1 MSARLHDLSNKRLS
15 SKSLRMKHLKLRLDG
30 LDIRLCEQ
38 GNRLLDN
45 PPVHMFFK
53 IVSRMGDGPF
63 WYALMLVLPLFAGGI
78 GLAASFLMA
87 TSAWIGVTIYRRIKL
102 RLQRPRPFAQ
112 HPHIRAGASILD
124 EYSFPSGHTLHAVA
138 FMVLL
143 GGIFPWMLTVLVPFA
158 ALTGLARVVL
168 GLHYP
173 SDVVAGGLLGAV
185 IGSLVFALS
194 GFVI

>member
-1 MSARLHDLSNKRLS
+1 MSVRSNA
-15 SKSLRMKHLKLRLDG
+15 LRMKHLKLRLDV

-45 PPVHMFFK
+45 PTVHLFFK

-63 WYALMLVLPLFAGGI
+63 WYAMMLALPLFAGGV

-87 TSAWIGVTIYRRIKL
+87 TSAWIGVTVYRRIKL
-102 RLQRPRPFAQ
+102 RLQRPRPFAL
-112 HPHIRAGASILD
+112 HPHITAGARVLD

-138 FMVLL
+138 FMILL
-143 GGIFPWMLTVLVPFA
+143 GGVFPWMLTVLVPFA
-158 ALTGLARVVL
+158 VLTGVARVIL

-173 SDVVAGGLLGAV
+173 SDVLAGALLGAV
-185 IGSLVFALS
+185 IGSLIYSVS
-194 GFVI
+194 GWVI